1 MNFIVKFL
9 FFFIGLFV
17 KMFSYTILM
26 FLFIILGT
34 VTLIYIYFGN
44 DITFIIERFHETIP
58 QAIAI

>member
-1 MNFIVKFL
+1 LNFIVKFL

>member
-17 KMFSYTILM
+17 KMFSYKILM

>member
-17 KMFSYTILM
+17 KMFSNTILM

>member
-1 MNFIVKFL
+1 
-9 FFFIGLFV
+9 
-17 KMFSYTILM
+17 MFSYTILM